1 MNRLFSACILTKWQD
16 LAENRLQIRNTF
28 ISFGNMLIWFLQA
41 IPSSTECLLQ
51 IQYRYPSPLRR
62 SVHPG
67 RPPFF
72 VVPDHVRNARQ
83 PAGTYQFFA
92 TSIDPNYVRS
102 HVDAQGTQR
111 GVAAIG
117 SGRGL
122 CDLQNRGAR
131 PCEKHFFGRA
141 LPGSYS
147 RSRRV
152 IQMPSADSLAPVP
165 ARPCPWPPEAI
176 RSWAVCWVA
185 RQASSATTRASANRS
200 NLILRDRKQVLDRSP
215 TRKLGHR
222 SFCHGH
228 PISGLQGGHR
238 CSRKS

>member
-1 MNRLFSACILTKWQD
+1 MFPRSVSQIEQD
-16 LAENRLQIRNTF
+16 LAQNYPNFAARFVSGSMAVMVNGQTVT
-28 ISFGNMLIWFLQA
+28 
-41 IPSSTECLLQ
+41 SSTGWCLHVQ
-51 IQYRYPSPLRR
+51 NRYPSPLRR